1 MGKSSNGRHISGEI
15 YTLQELGVERINTD
29 FDIIDFIDF
38 IDFIDENSNLIGERS
53 TAIINGIECEMSE
66 VYFTYL

>member
-1 MGKSSNGRHISGEI
+1 MDKSSNGRHISGEI

-29 FDIIDFIDF
+29 FDIV
-38 IDFIDENSNLIGERS
+38 DFIDENSNLIGERS

>member
-29 FDIIDFIDF
+29 FDIIDFID
-38 IDFIDENSNLIGERS
+38 ENSNLIGERS

>member
-29 FDIIDFIDF
+29 FDIV
-38 IDFIDENSNLIGERS
+38 DFIDENSNLIGERS

>member
-1 MGKSSNGRHISGEI
+1 M
-15 YTLQELGVERINTD
+15 QELGVERINTD
-29 FDIIDFIDF
+29 FDIV
-38 IDFIDENSNLIGERS
+38 DFIDENSNLIGERS

>member
-1 MGKSSNGRHISGEI
+1 MDGISHAGEI

-29 FDIIDFIDF
+29 FDIVDFIN
-38 IDFIDENSNLIGERS
+38 ENSNLIGERS